1 MSLGLLR
8 VPTTKRWHTAPDD
21 PGEFRR
27 DNLQGTGAGLEKA
40 PGVVMQLPPLG
51 LKRQGEE
58 RELPERQERATWRGF
73 LSPEER
79 NFANPPPNQ
88 DNLLG
93 SEPGE

>member
-40 PGVVMQLPPLG
+40 SRGDAVTTPGPEETRGREGVTRAPRESHVERISQP
-51 LKRQGEE
+51 RGEE
-58 RELPERQERATWRGF
+58 LRQST
-73 LSPEER
+73 SK
-79 NFANPPPNQ
+79 
-88 DNLLG
+88 
-93 SEPGE
+93 PGQPARQ